1 MALPRIDS
9 PKYELKVP
17 STGEI
22 VEYRP
27 YLVKEEK
34 ILMMAMETKDQQ
46 QMIRALRDV
55 IAGCTEGKIQV
66 DNLAMFDLEYVFLKI
81 RGKSVGETSRV
92 GLKCSSCDH
101 KNEVEINLDEVEVQG
116 EVKKNISIGLT
127 DKVGV
132 VLRYPTVKGI
142 QKQLGKQGGN
152 DREVTMAA
160 VASSI
165 ESIYDDQAVY
175 NTEDEKAS
183 DVIDFLDS
191 LTSSQFKKISE
202 YFEDMP
208 RLKHEVKFNCSKC
221 KEENN
226 VTLEGLSN
234 FF

>member
-17 STGEI
+17 SSGET

-55 IAGCTEGKIQV
+55 IAGCTEGKIQA
-66 DNLAMFDLEYVFLKI
+66 DSLAMFDLEYVFLKI
-81 RGKSVGETSRV
+81 RGKSVGETTKV

-101 KNEVEINLDEVEVQG
+101 KNEVEINIDEVEVQG
-116 EVKKNISIGLT
+116 EVKKSAKVALT
-127 DKVGV
+127 DTVGV
-132 VLRYPTVKGI
+132 VLKYPTVKGI
-142 QKQLGKQGGN
+142 QRQLGKQDNN

-160 VASSI
+160 VASAI
-165 ESIYDDQAVY
+165 ESIYDAENVY
-175 NTEDEKAS
+175 PTEDEKAE
-183 DVIDFLDS
+183 DVVNFLDS

-208 RLKHEVKFNCSKC
+208 RLRHEVKFNCASC
-221 KEENN
+221 KAKNTQ
-226 VTLEGLSN
+226 TLEGLTN

>member
-17 STGEI
+17 STGAV

-55 IAGCTEGKIQV
+55 IAGCTEGKIQA

-81 RGKSVGETSRV
+81 RGKSVGETSKV
-92 GLKCSSCDH
+92 GMKCSECGH
-101 KNEVEINLDEVEVQG
+101 KNEVEIDLDKVEVQG
-116 EVKKNISIGLT
+116 EVKKSVKVALT
-127 DKVGV
+127 DSVGV
-132 VLRYPTVKGI
+132 VLKYPTVKGI
-142 QKQLGKQGGN
+142 QKQLSKQGGN
-152 DREVTMAA
+152 DREITMAA
-160 VASSI
+160 VASAI
-165 ESIYDDQAVY
+165 ESIYDAANVY
-175 NTEDEKAS
+175 PAEDEKAE
-183 DVIDFLDS
+183 DIVGFLDS

-208 RLKHEVKFNCSKC
+208 RLKHEVKYTCGSC
-221 KEENN
+221 KAENKQ
-226 VTLEGLSN
+226 TLEGLTN

>member
-9 PKYELKVP
+9 PKYELRIP
-17 STGEI
+17 SNGEV

-55 IAGCTEGKIQV
+55 IAGCTEGKVQV
-66 DNLAMFDLEYVFLKI
+66 DTLAMFDLEYVFLKI
-81 RGKSVGETSRV
+81 RGKSVGETTKV
-92 GLKCSSCDH
+92 GLKCSGCGH

-116 EVKKNISIGLT
+116 EVKKSAKVALT

-132 VLRYPTVKGI
+132 VLKYPTVKGI
-142 QKQLGKQGGN
+142 QKQLGKQGGS
-152 DREVTMAA
+152 DSEVTMAA
-160 VASSI
+160 VASAI
-165 ESIYDDQAVY
+165 ESIYDENDVY
-175 NTEDEKAS
+175 STDDEKAE
-183 DVIDFLDS
+183 DVVNFLDS
-191 LTSSQFKKISE
+191 LTSSQFKMISG

-208 RLKHEVKFNCSKC
+208 RLKHEVKFNCASC
-221 KEENN
+221 KTENSQ
-226 VTLEGLSN
+226 TLEGLTN

>member
-17 STGEI
+17 STGEL

-55 IAGCTEGKIQV
+55 IAGCTEGKIQA

-81 RGKSVGETSRV
+81 RGKSVGETTKV
-92 GLKCSSCDH
+92 AMKCKSCDH
-101 KNEVEINLDEVEVQG
+101 KNEVNINLDEVEVQG
-116 EVKKNISIGLT
+116 EVKKNAKVALT
-127 DKVGV
+127 DTVGV
-132 VLRYPTVKGI
+132 ILKYPTVKGI
-142 QKQLGKQGGN
+142 QKQLGKQGGD

-160 VASSI
+160 VASAI
-165 ESIYDDQAVY
+165 ESIYDATDVY
-175 NTEDEKAS
+175 PTEDEKAE
-183 DVIDFLDS
+183 DVINFLDS

-208 RLKHEVKFNCSKC
+208 RLKHEVKFTCASC
-221 KEENN
+221 KSENSQI
-226 VTLEGLSN
+226 LEGLTN

>member
-17 STGEI
+17 SSGET

-55 IAGCTEGKIQV
+55 IAGCTEGKIQA
-66 DNLAMFDLEYVFLKI
+66 DSLAMFDLEYVFLKI
-81 RGKSVGETSRV
+81 RGKSVGETTKV

-101 KNEVEINLDEVEVQG
+101 KNEVEINIDEVEVQG
-116 EVKKNISIGLT
+116 EVKKSAKVALT
-127 DKVGV
+127 DTVGV
-132 VLRYPTVKGI
+132 VLKYPTVKGI
-142 QKQLGKQGGN
+142 QRQLGKQDNN

-160 VASSI
+160 VASAI
-165 ESIYDDQAVY
+165 ESIYDAENVY
-175 NTEDEKAS
+175 PTEDEKAE
-183 DVIDFLDS
+183 DVTSFLDS

-208 RLKHEVKFNCSKC
+208 RLRHEVKFNCASC
-221 KEENN
+221 KAKNTQ
-226 VTLEGLSN
+226 TLEGLTN

>member
-17 STGEI
+17 SSGEV

-55 IAGCTEGKIQV
+55 IAGCTEGKIQA
-66 DNLAMFDLEYVFLKI
+66 DTLAMFDLEYVFLKI
-81 RGKSVGETSRV
+81 RGKSVGETTKV

-101 KNEVEINLDEVEVQG
+101 KNEVEINLDKVEVQG
-116 EVKKNISIGLT
+116 EVKKSAKVALT
-127 DKVGV
+127 DTVGV
-132 VLRYPTVKGI
+132 VLKYPTVKGI
-142 QKQLGKQGGN
+142 QKQLGKQGSN

-160 VASSI
+160 VASAI
-165 ESIYDDQAVY
+165 ESIYDANDVY
-175 NTEDEKAS
+175 PTEDEKAE
-183 DVIDFLDS
+183 DVINFLDS

-208 RLKHEVKFNCSKC
+208 RLRHEVNFNCASC
-221 KEENN
+221 KAKN
-226 VTLEGLSN
+226 TQALEGLTN

>member
-17 STGEI
+17 SSGEI

-55 IAGCTEGKIQV
+55 IAGCTEGKIQA
-66 DNLAMFDLEYVFLKI
+66 DSLAMFDLEYVFLKI
-81 RGKSVGETSRV
+81 RGKSVGETTKV

-116 EVKKNISIGLT
+116 EVKKNAKVALT
-127 DKVGV
+127 DTVGV
-132 VLRYPTVKGI
+132 VLKYPTVKGI
-142 QKQLGKQGGN
+142 QKQLGKQGSN

-160 VASSI
+160 VASAI
-165 ESIYDDQAVY
+165 ESIYDANDVY
-175 NTEDEKAS
+175 PTEDEKAE
-183 DVIDFLDS
+183 DVINFLDS

-208 RLKHEVKFNCSKC
+208 RLRHEVKFNCASC
-221 KEENN
+221 KAKNN
-226 VTLEGLSN
+226 QTLEGLSN

>member
-17 STGEI
+17 STGEL

-46 QMIRALRDV
+46 QMIRGLRDV

-81 RGKSVGETSRV
+81 RGKSVGETTKV
-92 GLKCSSCDH
+92 GMKCSSCNH

-116 EVKKNISIGLT
+116 EVKKNAKVALT
-127 DKVGV
+127 DTVGV

-142 QKQLGKQGGN
+142 QKQLGKQGG
-152 DREVTMAA
+152 DEREVTMAA
-160 VASSI
+160 VASAI
-165 ESIYDDQAVY
+165 ESIYDATDVY
-175 NTEDEKAS
+175 PTEDEKAE
-183 DVIDFLDS
+183 DVVNFLDS
-191 LTSSQFKKISE
+191 LTSSQFKMISE
-202 YFEDMP
+202 YFEEMP
-208 RLKHEVKFNCSKC
+208 RLRHEVKFNCASC
-221 KEENN
+221 KSENSQ
-226 VTLEGLSN
+226 TLEGLTN

>member
-17 STGEI
+17 SSGEV

-55 IAGCTEGKIQV
+55 IAGCTEGKIQA

-81 RGKSVGETSRV
+81 RGKSVGETTKV
-92 GLKCSSCDH
+92 GMKCSSCDH

-116 EVKKNISIGLT
+116 EVKKNAKVALT
-127 DKVGV
+127 DTVGV
-132 VLRYPTVKGI
+132 VLKYPTVKGI
-142 QKQLGKQGGN
+142 QKQLSKQGGD

-160 VASSI
+160 VASAI
-165 ESIYDDQAVY
+165 ESIYDATDVY
-175 NTEDEKAS
+175 PTEDEKAE
-183 DVIDFLDS
+183 DVVNFLDS
-191 LTSSQFKKISE
+191 LTSSQFKMISE
-202 YFEDMP
+202 YFEEMP
-208 RLKHEVKFNCSKC
+208 RLRHEVKFNCASC
-221 KEENN
+221 KSENSQI
-226 VTLEGLSN
+226 LEGLTN

>member
-17 STGEI
+17 SSGEV

-55 IAGCTEGKIQV
+55 IAGCTEGKIQA
-66 DNLAMFDLEYVFLKI
+66 DSLAMFDLEYVFLKI
-81 RGKSVGETSRV
+81 RGKSVGETTKV

-101 KNEVEINLDEVEVQG
+101 KNEVEINIDEVEVQG
-116 EVKKNISIGLT
+116 EVKKSAKVALT
-127 DKVGV
+127 DTVGV
-132 VLRYPTVKGI
+132 VLKYPTVKGI
-142 QKQLGKQGGN
+142 QRQLGKQDNN

-160 VASSI
+160 VASAI
-165 ESIYDDQAVY
+165 ESIYDAENVY
-175 NTEDEKAS
+175 PTEDEKAE
-183 DVIDFLDS
+183 DVTSFLDS

-208 RLKHEVKFNCSKC
+208 RLRHEVKFNCASC
-221 KEENN
+221 KAKNTQ
-226 VTLEGLSN
+226 TLEGLTN

>member
-17 STGEI
+17 SSGEV

-55 IAGCTEGKIQV
+55 IAGCTEGKIQA
-66 DNLAMFDLEYVFLKI
+66 DGLAMFDLEYVFLKI
-81 RGKSVGETSRV
+81 RGKSVGETTKV
-92 GLKCSSCDH
+92 GMKCSSCDH

-116 EVKKNISIGLT
+116 EVKKNAKVALT
-127 DKVGV
+127 DTVGV
-132 VLRYPTVKGI
+132 VLKYPTVKGI
-142 QKQLGKQGGN
+142 QKQLSKQGGD

-160 VASSI
+160 VASAI
-165 ESIYDDQAVY
+165 ESIYDATDVY
-175 NTEDEKAS
+175 PTEDEKAE
-183 DVIDFLDS
+183 DVVNFLDS
-191 LTSSQFKKISE
+191 LTSSQFKMISE
-202 YFEDMP
+202 YFEEMP
-208 RLKHEVKFNCSKC
+208 RLRHEVKFNCASC
-221 KEENN
+221 KSENSQI
-226 VTLEGLSN
+226 LEGLTN

>member
-9 PKYELKVP
+9 PKYELRIP
-17 STGEI
+17 SSGDT

-34 ILMMAMETKDQQ
+34 LLMMAMETKDQQ

-55 IAGCTEGKIQV
+55 IAGCTEGKIQAN
-66 DNLAMFDLEYVFLKI
+66 DLAMFDLEYVFLKI
-81 RGKSVGETSRV
+81 RGKSVGETTRV
-92 GLKCSSCDH
+92 NLKCESCDH

-116 EVKKNISIGLT
+116 EVKKNEKVALT
-127 DKVGV
+127 DSVGV

-142 QKQLGKQGGN
+142 QKQLGKQGG
-152 DREVTMAA
+152 DQSEVTMAA
-160 VASSI
+160 VASAI
-165 ESIYDDQAVY
+165 ESIYDAENVY
-175 NTEDEKAS
+175 PTEDEKAE
-183 DVIDFLDS
+183 DVISFLDS

-208 RLKHEVKFNCSKC
+208 RLKHEVIFNCKSC
-221 KEENN
+221 KEENSQ
-226 VTLEGLSN
+226 TLEGLTN

>member
-17 STGEI
+17 SNGEV

-55 IAGCTEGKIQV
+55 IAGCTEGKVQV

-81 RGKSVGETSRV
+81 RSKSVGEVSKI
-92 GLKCSSCDH
+92 GMKCTSCDH

-116 EVKKNISIGLT
+116 EVKKNIKVALT

-142 QKQLGKQGGN
+142 QRQLGKQGGN

-160 VASSI
+160 VASAI

-183 DVIDFLDS
+183 DVVDFLDS
-191 LTSSQFKKISE
+191 LTSSQFKMISG

-208 RLKHEVKFNCSKC
+208 RLKHEVKFTCASC
-221 KEENN
+221 KAENSM
-226 VTLEGLSN
+226 TLEGLTN

>member
-17 STGEI
+17 STGEVI
-22 VEYRP
+22 EYRP

-55 IAGCTEGKIQV
+55 IAGCTDGKIQA
-66 DNLAMFDLEYVFLKI
+66 DNLAMFDLEYVFLRI
-81 RGKSVGETSRV
+81 RGKSVGETTKV
-92 GLKCSSCDH
+92 GMKCSHCDH
-101 KNEVEINLDEVEVQG
+101 KNEVTINLDEVEVQG
-116 EVKKNISIGLT
+116 EVKKNEKVALT
-127 DKVGV
+127 DNVGV
-132 VLRYPTVKGI
+132 VLKYPTVKGI
-142 QKQLGKQGGN
+142 QKQLGKQQG

-160 VASSI
+160 IASAI
-165 ESIYDDQAVY
+165 ESIYDADNVY
-175 NTEDEKAS
+175 NTEDEKAE
-183 DVIDFLDS
+183 DVINFLDS

-208 RLKHEVKFNCSKC
+208 RLRHEVKYTCSGC
-221 KEENN
+221 KKEN
-226 VTLEGLSN
+226 VATLEGLTN

>member
-17 STGEI
+17 SSGEV

-55 IAGCTEGKIQV
+55 IAGCTEGKIQA
-66 DNLAMFDLEYVFLKI
+66 DGLAMFDLEYVFLKI
-81 RGKSVGETSRV
+81 RGKSVGETTKV
-92 GLKCSSCDH
+92 GMKCSSCDH

-116 EVKKNISIGLT
+116 EVKKSAKVALT
-127 DKVGV
+127 DTVGV
-132 VLRYPTVKGI
+132 VLKYPTVKGI
-142 QKQLGKQGGN
+142 QKQLGKQDNN

-160 VASSI
+160 VASAI
-165 ESIYDDQAVY
+165 ESIYDATDVY
-175 NTEDEKAS
+175 PTEDEKAE
-183 DVIDFLDS
+183 DVINFLDS

-208 RLKHEVKFNCSKC
+208 RLRHEVKFNCASC
-221 KEENN
+221 KAKNTQ
-226 VTLEGLSN
+226 TLEGLTN

>member
-17 STGEI
+17 STGAV

-55 IAGCTEGKIQV
+55 IAGCTEGKIQA

-81 RGKSVGETSRV
+81 RGKSVGETSKV
-92 GLKCSSCDH
+92 GMKCSECGH
-101 KNEVEINLDEVEVQG
+101 KNEVEIDLDKVEVQG
-116 EVKKNISIGLT
+116 EVKKSVKVALT
-127 DKVGV
+127 DSVGV
-132 VLRYPTVKGI
+132 VLKYPTVKGI
-142 QKQLGKQGGN
+142 QKQLSKQGGN
-152 DREVTMAA
+152 DREITMAA
-160 VASSI
+160 VASAI
-165 ESIYDDQAVY
+165 ESIYDAENVYQA
-175 NTEDEKAS
+175 EDEKAE
-183 DVIDFLDS
+183 DIVGFLDS

-208 RLKHEVKFNCSKC
+208 RLKHEVKYTCASC
-221 KEENN
+221 KAENKQ
-226 VTLEGLSN
+226 TLEGLTN

>member
-17 STGEI
+17 SSGDV

-34 ILMMAMETKDQQ
+34 VLMMAMESKDQQ

-66 DNLAMFDLEYVFLKI
+66 DQLAMFDLEYVFLKI
-81 RGKSVGETSRV
+81 RGKSVGETTRV
-92 GLKCSSCDH
+92 GMKCESCEH
-101 KNEVEINLDEVEVQG
+101 KNEIEIDLDSVEVQG
-116 EVKKNISIGLT
+116 EVKKDAKVQLT

-142 QKQLGKQGGN
+142 QRQLGKQSSN
-152 DREVTMAA
+152 DRELTMAA
-160 VASSI
+160 IASAI
-165 ESIYDDQAVY
+165 DSIYDENSVY
-175 NTEDEKAS
+175 NTEDEKAE
-183 DVIDFLDS
+183 DVINFLDS

-208 RLKHEVKFNCSKC
+208 RLRHEIKFNCQQC
-221 KEENN
+221 GTENKQ
-226 VTLEGLSN
+226 TLEGLSN

>member
-17 STGEI
+17 SSGEV

-55 IAGCTEGKIQV
+55 IAGCTEGKIQA
-66 DNLAMFDLEYVFLKI
+66 DSLAMFDLEYVFLKI
-81 RGKSVGETSRV
+81 RGKSVGETTKV

-116 EVKKNISIGLT
+116 EVKKNAKVALT
-127 DKVGV
+127 DSVGV
-132 VLRYPTVKGI
+132 VLKYPTVKGI
-142 QKQLGKQGGN
+142 QKQLGKQGSN

-160 VASSI
+160 VASAI
-165 ESIYDDQAVY
+165 ESIYDANDVY
-175 NTEDEKAS
+175 PTEDEKAE
-183 DVIDFLDS
+183 DVINFLDS

-208 RLKHEVKFNCSKC
+208 RLRHEVNFNCASC
-221 KEENN
+221 KAKNTQ
-226 VTLEGLSN
+226 TLEGLTN

>member
-9 PKYELKVP
+9 PKFELKVP
-17 STGEI
+17 SSGET

-55 IAGCTEGKIQV
+55 IAGCTEGKIQA

-81 RGKSVGETSRV
+81 RGKSVGETTKV

-116 EVKKNISIGLT
+116 EVKKSAKVALT
-127 DKVGV
+127 DTVGV
-132 VLRYPTVKGI
+132 VLKYPTVKGI
-142 QKQLGKQGGN
+142 QRQLGKQDNN

-160 VASSI
+160 VASAI
-165 ESIYDDQAVY
+165 ESIYDATDIY
-175 NTEDEKAS
+175 PTEDEKAE
-183 DVIDFLDS
+183 DVIHFLDS

-208 RLKHEVKFNCSKC
+208 RLRHEVKFNCASC
-221 KEENN
+221 KAKNTQ
-226 VTLEGLSN
+226 TLEGLTN